1 MKTVLPVYYSGVN
14 SKGSGSQKRAQIRSS
29 DEDEETIIANKDGS
43 VGSEKD
49 ESEQRKEDRKVPLKD
64 RDSANMEK
72 PGFATYVFI
81 FIFLILAF
89 YFTAVGYFKVEP

>member
-49 ESEQRKEDRKVPLKD
+49 ESE
-64 RDSANMEK
+64 
-72 PGFATYVFI
+72 
-81 FIFLILAF
+81 
-89 YFTAVGYFKVEP
+89 